1 MAVSILLDGVD
12 AYIKEEDLKECSQK
26 ASQIQ
31 KKLLEDKD
39 ESRVLGWRTL
49 EESAV
54 GLDVMRKKAE
64 EIRKMADVFVI
75 VGVGGSNQAARAMI
89 EALKEER
96 KGPEILY
103 LGNTL
108 SPYTISHTLEK
119 LEGKSVYIDV
129 IAKNFETLEPGSHFR
144 ILRQWMRKR
153 YTKQEMA
160 NRIIVT
166 GTVGSRLEEIAK
178 EQGYLFLQFPVSVG
192 GRYSAFTPVG
202 LFPIMVAGLDEREFL
217 NGVLMAMEDCKKND
231 ENKDK
236 WIGIGGHFEEGES
249 PEDCLLREAKEE
261 TGLTLTSW
269 KFRGIVTFVSD
280 VWGTEYM
287 CLYTADGYTGEM
299 ISCNEGVLEW
309 IKKEDLLKLNLWEGD
324 KIFLKLLQENA
335 PFFSL
340 KLVYKGDELTEAVLN
355 GENLKKS

>member
-1 MAVSILLDGVD
+1 MLSQTGSVLALVSSER
-12 AYIKEEDLKECSQK
+12 IKEEDLKECSQK

-119 LEGKSVYIDV
+119 LEGKRILLAEDNDLNAEIAMTANAFEEDRKRALEVGMDGY
-129 IAKNFETLEPGSHFR
+129 IAKPIHME
-144 ILRQWMRKR
+144 
-153 YTKQEMA
+153 
-160 NRIIVT
+160 
-166 GTVGSRLEEIAK
+166 
-178 EQGYLFLQFPVSVG
+178 SV
-192 GRYSAFTPVG
+192 
-202 LFPIMVAGLDEREFL
+202 LD
-217 NGVLMAMEDCKKND
+217 A
-231 ENKDK
+231 
-236 WIGIGGHFEEGES
+236 
-249 PEDCLLREAKEE
+249 
-261 TGLTLTSW
+261 
-269 KFRGIVTFVSD
+269 
-280 VWGTEYM
+280 
-287 CLYTADGYTGEM
+287 
-299 ISCNEGVLEW
+299 
-309 IKKEDLLKLNLWEGD
+309 
-324 KIFLKLLQENA
+324 LQEGLA
-335 PFFSL
+335 G
-340 KLVYKGDELTEAVLN
+340 KH
-355 GENLKKS
+355 

>member
-1 MAVSILLDGVD
+1 MGVSILLDGVD

-108 SPYTISHTLEK
+108 SPYTISHTLE
-119 LEGKSVYIDV
+119 
-129 IAKNFETLEPGSHFR
+129 
-144 ILRQWMRKR
+144 
-153 YTKQEMA
+153 
-160 NRIIVT
+160 
-166 GTVGSRLEEIAK
+166 
-178 EQGYLFLQFPVSVG
+178 
-192 GRYSAFTPVG
+192 
-202 LFPIMVAGLDEREFL
+202 
-217 NGVLMAMEDCKKND
+217 
-231 ENKDK
+231 
-236 WIGIGGHFEEGES
+236 
-249 PEDCLLREAKEE
+249 
-261 TGLTLTSW
+261 SW
-269 KFRGIVTFVSD
+269 KEKVFIL
-280 VWGTEYM
+280 M
-287 CLYTADGYTGEM
+287 
-299 ISCNEGVLEW
+299 
-309 IKKEDLLKLNLWEGD
+309 
-324 KIFLKLLQENA
+324 
-335 PFFSL
+335 
-340 KLVYKGDELTEAVLN
+340 
-355 GENLKKS
+355 